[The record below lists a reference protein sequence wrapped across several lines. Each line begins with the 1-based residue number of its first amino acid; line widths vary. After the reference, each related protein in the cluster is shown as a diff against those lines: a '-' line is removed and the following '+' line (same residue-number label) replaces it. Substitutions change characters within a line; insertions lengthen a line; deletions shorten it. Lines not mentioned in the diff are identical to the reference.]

1 MPIIS
6 VRDNESDRWKR
17 NTNKRSKKSKDRKSK
32 GVRGT
37 EAIVKGW
44 QLNGFSVHF
53 ELGFS
58 QLIGK
63 AVLIF
68 KSILELALSTIL
80 KEREL
85 YESKHV
91 AVECRCLKIWDLL
104 SFLICSSILVL
115 KWQQVLPI

>member
-17 NTNKRSKKSKDRKSK
+17 NTNKRSKKNKDRKSK

-37 EAIVKGW
+37 EAVVKGW

-68 KSILELALSTIL
+68 KSILELALSIIL